1 MHELTLFPSCG
12 CVLAVVAPT
21 FAAVERTQDDEALF
35 HRLCAWDDASFLL
48 GAATTEGSDEVQR
61 EDGLFDGHAYSV
73 ITCLND
79 VAGTDVDLIKM
90 RNPHGSGELT
100 TGIWGDH
107 GAGWELYP
115 QIKDAIQPVVADDGV
130 FWVSRQEFFH
140 FFPVIFLCACDMKEF
155 ARAASR

>member
-1 MHELTLFPSCG
+1 M
-12 CVLAVVAPT
+12 
-21 FAAVERTQDDEALF
+21 
-35 HRLCAWDDASFLL
+35 
-48 GAATTEGSDEVQR
+48 GAGTTAGSDEVKRKDGLLDSQPLLQPSHHSPLSTVSSATCPLPQVQR

-107 GAGWELYP
+107 GAGWSYTRRSAFSSLGLP
-115 QIKDAIQPVVADDGV
+115 FLRSLTAPLVRCLVLRPRSSDDAI
-130 FWVSRQEFFH
+130 
-140 FFPVIFLCACDMKEF
+140 MT
-155 ARAASR
+155 